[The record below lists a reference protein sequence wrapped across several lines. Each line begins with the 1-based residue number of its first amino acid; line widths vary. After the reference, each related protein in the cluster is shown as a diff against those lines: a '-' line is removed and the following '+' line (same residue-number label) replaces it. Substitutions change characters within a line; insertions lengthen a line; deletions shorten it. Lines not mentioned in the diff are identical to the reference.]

1 MDKLAGST
9 EAGETERQE
18 DGGETGQKKKKR
30 EKDQGF
36 YFEDST
42 LTNYPSLVY

>member
-18 DGGETGQKKKKR
+18 DGGETGQKKKKKK
-30 EKDQGF
+30 EKKTRASILKILHSPITQ
-36 YFEDST
+36 
-42 LTNYPSLVY
+42 V

>member
-18 DGGETGQKKKKR
+18 DGGETGQKKKKK
-30 EKDQGF
+30 EKKTRASILKILHSPITQ
-36 YFEDST
+36 
-42 LTNYPSLVY
+42 V

>member
-18 DGGETGQKKKKR
+18 DGGETGQKIEKKKKKKR
-30 EKDQGF
+30 KRPGLLF
-36 YFEDST
+36 
-42 LTNYPSLVY
+42 